1 MKRLL
6 SWANLCVVI
15 VVLHAILAC
24 SSQSSRQSPRWLR
37 TPVTNFKTVQGKWEG
52 LMVRSPHSRL
62 DEDWVYVTL
71 RDNGA
76 YEFASYRTIGV
87 MSGKGM
93 LALKE
98 GRLVGQSDK
107 GKLTFELYRDPVSDE
122 RMLRA
127 QGATADGLDY
137 VAQLKRTDEVLPSAR

>member
-1 MKRLL
+1 VNRTF
-6 SWANLCVVI
+6 SWANFSVGI
-15 VVLHAILAC
+15 VLFHALLAC
-24 SSQSSRQSPRWLR
+24 SSQAPKPSPRWLR
-37 TPVTNFKTVQGKWEG
+37 TPIASFKAVQGKWEG
-52 LMVRSPHSRL
+52 LMVRSPHSRR

-87 MSGKGM
+87 MSGKGI

-98 GRLVGQSDK
+98 GKLVSQSDK
-107 GKLTFELYRDPVSDE
+107 GKLTFELFRDPASDE

-127 QGATADGLDY
+127 QGADGDGLEY
-137 VAQLKRTDEVLPSAR
+137 IAQLKRTEEVSPSAR